1 MTSKELVKIIVTA
14 LDNKKTEDIKVVK
27 VEGLTS
33 ITDFFVIATANSTT
47 QVKAAADEVEFLLK
61 QKDILPN
68 KIDGYQ
74 NAEWIA
80 LDYYQVI
87 VHVFNRD
94 TREFYS
100 LEKLWRDGEILD
112 TSDFLDGG
120 KQ

>member
-1 MTSKELVKIIVTA
+1 MTSNELVKIAVKA
-14 LDNKKTEDIKVVK
+14 LDSKKTEDIKIVK

-33 ITDFFVIATANSTT
+33 ITDYFVIATANSTT
-47 QVKAAADEVEFLLK
+47 QVKAAADEVEYQLK
-61 QKDILPN
+61 QNSVEPN

-100 LEKLWRDGEILD
+100 LEKLWRDGEVLD
-112 TSDFLDGG
+112 TNEFLA
-120 KQ
+120 

>member
-1 MTSKELVKIIVTA
+1 MTSKEVVKIAVEA
-14 LDNKKTEDIKVVK
+14 LDSKKTEDIKVVK

-33 ITDFFVIATANSTT
+33 ITDYFVIATANSTT
-47 QVKAAADEVEFLLK
+47 QVKAAADEVEFKLK
-61 QKDILPN
+61 QQEVEPN

-80 LDYYQVI
+80 LDYFQVI

-100 LEKLWRDGEILD
+100 LEKLWRDGEIVNIEEL
-112 TSDFLDGG
+112 
-120 KQ
+120 

>member
-1 MTSKELVKIIVTA
+1 MTSKELVKIAVKA
-14 LDNKKTEDIKVVK
+14 LDSKKTEDIKVVK

-33 ITDFFVIATANSTT
+33 ITDYFVIATANNTT
-47 QVKAAADEVEFLLK
+47 QVKAAADEVEFQLK
-61 QKDILPN
+61 QICLEPN
-68 KIDGYQ
+68 KVDGYQ

-100 LEKLWRDGEILD
+100 LEKLWRDGEVLEIEE
-112 TSDFLDGG
+112 FLA
-120 KQ
+120 

>member
-1 MTSKELVKIIVTA
+1 MTSKELVKIAVQA
-14 LDNKKTEDIKVVK
+14 LDSKKTEDIKIVK

-33 ITDFFVIATANSTT
+33 ITDYFVIATANSTT
-47 QVKAAADEVEFLLK
+47 QVKAAADEVEFKLK
-61 QKDILPN
+61 QIGTEPN

-100 LEKLWRDGEILD
+100 LEKLWRDGEVLNLD
-112 TSDFLDGG
+112 EFLV
-120 KQ
+120 